1 MARSGGNTAKL
12 VSDDA
17 LLYESALKRRAS
29 LRLLFGLAL
38 ALLALAFVAGAFIP
52 IIAKS
57 TIPLLWVDYANSHGW
72 TKEMQEIGMRLIA
85 NGRIEIYPLW
95 MSYLAMTVGMI
106 IGWFAA
112 HVIRTRH
119 ENMILGDLLTRGY
132 WLHFYWLKKPGAN
145 VVINYRSLKKKKS

>member
-1 MARSGGNTAKL
+1 MARPGGNTAKL

-17 LLYESALKRRAS
+17 LLYESALKRRATF
-29 LRLLFGLAL
+29 RLLFGLGLVLVAVAL
-38 ALLALAFVAGAFIP
+38 VAAAFIP

-57 TIPLLWVDYANSHGW
+57 TIPLLWIDYANSHGW

-95 MSYLAMTVGMI
+95 MSYIAMTLGMI
-106 IGWFAA
+106 VGWFAA

-119 ENMILGDLLTRGY
+119 ENTVLGDLLTRGY
-132 WLHFYWLKKPGAN
+132 WLHFYWLKKPGAS
-145 VVINYRSLKKKKS
+145 VMINYRSLKKKQQ